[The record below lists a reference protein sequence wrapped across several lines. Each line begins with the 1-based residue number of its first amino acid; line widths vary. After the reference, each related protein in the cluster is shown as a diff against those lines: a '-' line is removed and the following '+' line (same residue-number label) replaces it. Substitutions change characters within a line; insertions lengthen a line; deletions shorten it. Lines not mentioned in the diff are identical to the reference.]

1 MLEGGPGRIGRRNRA
16 LAMKWTLALACLVIG
31 QGTAAAERAASPADA
46 TVFIRL
52 VGSVHVELEEA
63 GSAKQTVDLEKI
75 EIGTGSGFVVSP
87 HGYVLTNAHV
97 ISNTEFAVTSG
108 PRKARITL
116 KVSSI
121 LVCLPAATA
130 AARGGASPCYNASVH
145 SSDAALDLA
154 VLFVAADLPYLALGD
169 SDAVRSG
176 QPVDAL
182 GYPFGRQLE
191 VGRVAAPD
199 LVPEVSTSPS
209 TISALRSGDAGDR
222 RAVQI
227 NGTVN
232 PGNSGGPLVDRDGFA
247 VGVIRARVKGDAGIA
262 FAIPINQA
270 KDFLESRGLESLM
283 PVTRIRLGAM
293 QHFEGKGVALLL
305 PEGVADT
312 SPLRSRVESDADGGV
327 ALRIDRAVS
336 PWTARQLER
345 ELTTT
350 ESFEGI
356 AVEASE
362 SQMSKAGGAPL
373 LLGRASGTLAGRDQP
388 VRMQYAI
395 LDLGTE
401 KLVARYVGSAEQLA
415 YNESVLRDSL
425 QSLEGQRLVTGEVE
439 PIEKLAWSAGSPSQD
454 GLGLPIPSG
463 WVVEPGT
470 ISACPGLP
478 RSNGA
483 VAAYPAR
490 DVTFALRAAV
500 WNTAATMPQ
509 EAAAA
514 CSARRGSGGAA
525 SYALRVEW
533 LGVVYS
539 IEGVFVHLGARLVQ
553 LEVISPAQKG
563 ALARELLAAWIDK
576 AGTP

>member
-1 MLEGGPGRIGRRNRA
+1 
-16 LAMKWTLALACLVIG
+16 MKTTLALAACLVAG

-52 VGSVHVELEEA
+52 VGSVHAELEEP

-87 HGYVLTNAHV
+87 HGYVLTNEHV

-121 LVCLPAATA
+121 QVCLPAAVA
-130 AARGGASPCYNASVH
+130 RARGDASPCYNATVH

-154 VLFVAADLPYLALGD
+154 VLFVAADLPYVALGD

-176 QPVDAL
+176 QAVDAL

-232 PGNSGGPLVDRDGFA
+232 PGNSGGPLVDQDGYA

-270 KDFLESRGLESLM
+270 KDFLESRGLEALM
-283 PVTRIRLGAM
+283 PVSRIRLGGM
-293 QHFEGKGVALLL
+293 QNFEGKGVALLL
-305 PEGVADT
+305 PEGIADT
-312 SPLRSRVESDADGGV
+312 SPLRSRVESDADGGGV

-336 PWTARQLER
+336 PWTAQQLER

-350 ESFEGI
+350 DSFERL
-356 AVEASE
+356 AVEASD
-362 SQMSKAGGAPL
+362 SQMSEAGGAPL
-373 LLGRASGTLAGRDQP
+373 LLGRASGTLDGTDQR

-395 LDLGTE
+395 LELGTE
-401 KLVARYVGSAEQLA
+401 RLVARYVGPAELLA
-415 YNESVLRDSL
+415 YNESVLHDSL
-425 QSLEGQRLVTGEVE
+425 QSLDGQRLVTGEVE
-439 PIEKLAWSAGSPSQD
+439 PVEKLAWSAPSQD
-454 GLGLPIPSG
+454 APGLPIPSG
-463 WVVEPGT
+463 WVVEPGSP
-470 ISACPGLP
+470 SACAGLP
-478 RSNGA
+478 RANGA

-490 DVTFALRAAV
+490 DVSVAMRAAV
-500 WNTAATMPQ
+500 WSTAAMRPQ

-514 CSARRGSGGAA
+514 CSARRGGGGAA
-525 SYALRVEW
+525 SYALRVDW
-533 LGVVYS
+533 LGVAYS
-539 IEGVFVHLGARLVQ
+539 IEGVFARLGPRLVQ
-553 LEVISPAQKG
+553 FEVISPAQRG
-563 ALARELLAAWIDK
+563 ALARALLAAWIEK

>member
-1 MLEGGPGRIGRRNRA
+1 
-16 LAMKWTLALACLVIG
+16 MKWSLAVAACLVIG
-31 QGTAAAERAASPADA
+31 QSTVAAQRAAAPADA

-52 VGSVHVELEEA
+52 VGSVHAELEEP
-63 GSAKQTVDLEKI
+63 GSPKQTVDLDKI

-87 HGYVLTNAHV
+87 HGYVLTNEHV

-108 PRKARITL
+108 PRKARITV

-121 LVCLPAATA
+121 HVCLPAAVA
-130 AARGGASPCYNASVH
+130 AARGDASPCYTATVH

-154 VLFVAADLPYLALGD
+154 VLFVAADLPYVALGD
-169 SDAVRSG
+169 SDVVRSG
-176 QPVDAL
+176 QAVEAL

-191 VGRVAAPD
+191 VGKITAPD
-199 LVPEVSTSPS
+199 LVPEISTSPS
-209 TISALRSGDAGDR
+209 TISALRGGDAGDR
-222 RAVQI
+222 RVVQI

-232 PGNSGGPLVDRDGFA
+232 PGNSGGPLVDRDGYA

-283 PVTRIRLGAM
+283 PVSRIRLGGM
-293 QHFEGKGVALLL
+293 HRLDGKGVALLL
-305 PEGVADT
+305 PEGMADT
-312 SPLRSRVESDADGGV
+312 SPLRSRVESDADGGGV

-336 PWTARQLER
+336 PWTAKQLER

-350 ESFEGI
+350 ESFESL
-356 AVEASE
+356 AVEASD

-373 LLGRASGTLAGRDQP
+373 LLGRASGTLVGRDQP

-395 LDLGTE
+395 LELETE

-439 PIEKLAWSAGSPSQD
+439 PVEKLAWSSPSQD
-454 GLGLPIPSG
+454 VLGLPIPSG

-470 ISACPGLP
+470 VSACQGLP

-500 WNTAATMPQ
+500 WSPAAMMPQ
-509 EAAAA
+509 QAAAA
-514 CSARRGSGGAA
+514 CSAQRGSGGAA
-525 SYALRVEW
+525 SYALRADW
-533 LGVVYS
+533 LGVSYS
-539 IEGVFVHLGARLVQ
+539 IEGVFVRLGARLVQ
-553 LEVISPAQKG
+553 LEVISSAQKG
-563 ALARELLAAWIDK
+563 ALARTLLAAWTDK
-576 AGTP
+576 AGAP

>member
-1 MLEGGPGRIGRRNRA
+1 
-16 LAMKWTLALACLVIG
+16 MKWTLALAACLVIG

-52 VGSVHVELEEA
+52 VGSVHAELEEP
-63 GSAKQTVDLEKI
+63 GSAKQTLDLDKI
-75 EIGTGSGFVVSP
+75 EIGTGSGFVITP
-87 HGYVLTNAHV
+87 YGHVLTNEHV
-97 ISNTEFAVTSG
+97 IRNTQFDVASG

-130 AARGGASPCYNASVH
+130 AARGDASPCYNASVH

-305 PEGVADT
+305 PEGVDDT
-312 SPLRSRVESDADGGV
+312 SPLRSRVESDADGGAV

-350 ESFEGI
+350 ESFEEI

-415 YNESVLRDSL
+415 YNESVLRNSL

-439 PIEKLAWSAGSPSQD
+439 PVGKLAWSAGSPSQD
-454 GLGLPIPSG
+454 ALGLPIPSG

-483 VAAYPAR
+483 VAAYPVR
-490 DVTFALRAAV
+490 DVTFAMRAAV
-500 WNTAATMPQ
+500 WSTASMMPEQ
-509 EAAAA
+509 AAAA
-514 CSARRGSGGAA
+514 CSARRGSSGAA
-525 SYALRVEW
+525 SYALRADW
-533 LGVVYS
+533 LGVPYS
-539 IEGVFVHLGARLVQ
+539 IEGVFVRLGARLVQ
-553 LEVISPAQKG
+553 LEVISPSQKG
-563 ALARELLAAWIDK
+563 ARARELLAAWIDK

>member
-1 MLEGGPGRIGRRNRA
+1 
-16 LAMKWTLALACLVIG
+16 MKWYLALAACLFLG
-31 QGTAAAERAASPADA
+31 QGTAAAQRAASPADA
-46 TVFIRL
+46 TVFVRL
-52 VGSVHVELEEA
+52 VGSVRVELEEA
-63 GSAKQTVDLEKI
+63 GSPKQTIDLDKI

-87 HGYVLTNAHV
+87 LGYVLTNEHV

-121 LVCLPAATA
+121 LVCLPAKTA
-130 AARGGASPCYNASVH
+130 AARGDASPCYNASVH
-145 SSDAALDLA
+145 SSDAGLDLA
-154 VLFVAADLPYLALGD
+154 VLFVAADLPYVALGD

-176 QPVDAL
+176 QGVDAL

-191 VGRVAAPD
+191 VGRVSTPD

-247 VGVIRARVKGDAGIA
+247 VGVIRARLKGDAGIA

-283 PVTRIRLGAM
+283 PVSRLRLGVM
-293 QHFEGKGVALLL
+293 QSFDAKGVGLRL
-305 PEGVADT
+305 PEGMADT
-312 SPLRSRVESDADGGV
+312 SPLRSRVENDADGGGV

-345 ELTTT
+345 ELTMT

-356 AVEASE
+356 AVEASD
-362 SQMSKAGGAPL
+362 SQMSKSGEAPL
-373 LLGRASGTLAGRDQP
+373 LLGRASGTLAGREQP

-395 LDLGTE
+395 LELGAE

-439 PIEKLAWSAGSPSQD
+439 PVEKLAWSAGSPSQD
-454 GLGLPIPSG
+454 DLGLPVPSG
-463 WVVEPGT
+463 WVLEPGT
-470 ISACPGLP
+470 VSACPGLP
-478 RSNGA
+478 RSNGT

-490 DVTFALRAAV
+490 DLTFAMRAAV
-500 WNTAATMPQ
+500 WSTATMMPDQ
-509 EAAAA
+509 AAAA
-514 CSARRGSGGAA
+514 CSARRGSSGAA
-525 SYALRVEW
+525 SYVLRADW
-533 LGVVYS
+533 LGVAYS
-539 IEGVFVHLGARLVQ
+539 IEGVFVRLGARLVQ
-553 LEVISPAQKG
+553 LEVISSAQKG
-563 ALARELLAAWIDK
+563 ALARALLAAWTEK
-576 AGTP
+576 AGAP